1 MMPVEAT
8 SDDLVRMG
16 VATADEFTLEKKK
29 TIRRLTTEG
38 IIVSYREKTSKFTL
52 RQHSSGDCI
61 YLDKDRRCSI
71 YDKRPQTC
79 RNFPQIGPRPGYCPS
94 RTKEWHAVET
104 RRKD

>member
-16 VATADEFTLEKKK
+16 VATADEFALEKKK
-29 TIRRLTTEG
+29 TVRRLTAEG
-38 IIVSYREKTSKFTL
+38 IVVSYREKTGKFTL

-94 RTKEWHAVET
+94 RTKEWHAIET
-104 RRKD
+104 GRKD